1 MDHLHRASASPGK
14 TSSDRAF
21 GWVFAIVF
29 GILGGWP
36 LLDGAPP
43 YLWAWALGLGFAA
56 VALLRPSWLAPLNRV
71 WTRFG
76 LVLHSIVNPVVLG
89 VIFLLAILP
98 IGLLFKLLG
107 KDPMRLRRRPDAGSY
122 WIERHPPGPAA
133 DSLPRQF

>member
-1 MDHLHRASASPGK
+1 MDHLHRASPPPGK

-21 GWVFAIVF
+21 GGVFAVVF
-29 GILGGWP
+29 ALLGGWP

-43 YLWAWALGLGFAA
+43 HLWAWALALGFAF
-56 VALLRPSWLAPLNRV
+56 VALLRPTWLAPLNRL

-76 LVLHSIVNPVVLG
+76 LFLHKIVNPLVLG
-89 VIFLLAILP
+89 VIFLVAILP

>member
-36 LLDGAPP
+36 LFDGAPP
-43 YLWAWALGLGFAA
+43 YLWAWALALVFSV
-56 VALLRPSWLAPLNRV
+56 VALLRPAWLAPLNRL

-76 LVLHSIVNPVVLG
+76 LFLHRIVNPVVLG
-89 VIFLLAILP
+89 VIFLVSILP